1 MTQKTGKNLIFYN
14 WIFINLLLFV
24 IIEPNCIIGQ
34 NTKTDTLQIS
44 DTTEYVNEEFSYVML
59 DVSYTNNKVE
69 SKDQTNEPIPVLF
82 TDVSYF
88 HKSGIWTGLM
98 FSDYLNADSLSYDL
112 DFQLGFQKYL
122 FNDLFD
128 FDINYTYHKFYGKSS
143 FEGIKYKHALN
154 ASAGLTYEFFYLYAD
169 GNFYLDNENYFTDF
183 GLSLTNE
190 LDKVFFKNDY
200 LYIQPTGS
208 VTYGTDHWLYDIY
221 EPYIENNLPYFK
233 FILRN
238 RGFQVENLTSEDI
251 IDLYLSNNGLSTNT
265 YSYQGVDLF
274 IPVTYGIGNV
284 SLMFSWMYYIPS
296 DKLKAFGMRNQSG
309 YIISLSFIF

>member
-1 MTQKTGKNLIFYN
+1 MIQKTRGNLIFYK
-14 WIFINLLLFV
+14 WIFINFLLLV

-44 DTTEYVNEEFSYVML
+44 DTTKCVGEEFSFVML
-59 DVSYTNNKVE
+59 DVSYTNNKVD

-82 TDVSYF
+82 TDISYF

-98 FSDYLNADSLSYDL
+98 FSDYLSADSLSYDF

-128 FDINYTYHKFYGKSS
+128 FDINYTYHKYYGESS

-154 ASAGLTYEFFYLYAD
+154 ASTGLTYEFIYLYAD

-183 GLSLTNE
+183 GLSLTND
-190 LDKVFFKNDY
+190 LDKIFFKNDY
-200 LYIQPTGS
+200 LFIQPTLS
-208 VTYGTDHWLYDIY
+208 VTYGTDYWLYDIY
-221 EPYIENNLPYFK
+221 KPYVENYLIP
-233 FILRN
+233 ILRF
-238 RGFQVENLTSEDI
+238 RGYNVDNLSSEDI
-251 IDLYLSNNGLSTNT
+251 TEQYLRNNGLSTNT

-274 IPVTYGIGNV
+274 IPVTYGISNV
-284 SLMFSWMYYIPS
+284 SLMFCWMYYIPS
-296 DKLKAFGMRNQSG
+296 DKLKAFSMRNQSG
-309 YIISLSFIF
+309 YFISLSFIF